1 MGGELVAGP
10 ILRFPQLLPRA
21 AKPAVT
27 LLRLLAGPNIGFNYA
42 RIVQETAADRRN
54 LIDDRSFIRTQENEV
69 GGRSRLREGAGPQ
82 AHARGSVWC
91 FAPALDSKE
100 FLPCGQESHCVASV
114 R

>member
-1 MGGELVAGP
+1 MGGELVAVP
-10 ILRFPQLLPRA
+10 IFRFPQLLPRA

-91 FAPALDSKE
+91 FAPALAPKE
-100 FLPCGQESHCVASV
+100 FSPGGQGFHGLASAQ
-114 R
+114 